1 MGFNNFKAALSLH
14 KILQEKKY
22 TQNPTLTHDIVS
34 MPVSDSNTDTG
45 TGPGNIAIP
54 EITTDSVPNSNSASA
69 SDAVLS
75 SPASQR
81 TTQFANIL
89 HDFNDSKDG
98 SENELEE
105 DAQSLNNSFEI
116 EGKADDEEDDGE
128 DDSSVCEGTISHKP
142 GQRYTEFDFEFLEE
156 EWLQPD
162 EGSSD
167 DISSSN

>member
-1 MGFNNFKAALSLH
+1 MVFNNFKAALSLH

-34 MPVSDSNTDTG
+34 MPVSDSDTN
-45 TGPGNIAIP
+45 TGPGAIAIP
-54 EITTDSVPNSNSASA
+54 EITTSSDSDSDSASA

-89 HDFNDSKDG
+89 CDFNDSKDG

-105 DAQSLNNSFEI
+105 DAQSSNNSFEI
-116 EGKADDEEDDGE
+116 EGEADDEEDDGE
-128 DDSSVCEGTISHKP
+128 DDSSVCEGTMSHKP